1 MDKIPDNIIEI
12 INRFLQKLEKSD
24 IHIKEAILFGS
35 YAKGTNDEWSDI
47 DLALVSDSFCGIR
60 FYDWDKLKEAKL
72 SVSYDLSPLPY
83 RPEDF
88 TEDNLFVKEILKY
101 GIRII

>member
-1 MDKIPDNIIEI
+1 MDKIPVNIIEI

-24 IHIKEAILFGS
+24 IYVKVAILFGS
-35 YAKGTNDEWSDI
+35 YANGTYNEWSDI

-60 FYDWDKLKEAKL
+60 FYDWDKLRDAKL

-83 RPEDF
+83 R
-88 TEDNLFVKEILKY
+88 
-101 GIRII
+101 

>member
-1 MDKIPDNIIEI
+1 MDKIPVNIIEI

-24 IHIKEAILFGS
+24 IYVKVAILFGS
-35 YAKGTNDEWSDI
+35 YANGTYNEWSDI

-60 FYDWDKLKEAKL
+60 FYDWDKLRDAKL

-83 RPEDF
+83 RSEDF
-88 TEDNLFVKEILKY
+88 TPDNLFVKEILKT